1 MHHFFLME
9 CNLASYLSLSVLV
22 RNTFGKPFLSM
33 NLTFEISLSKH
44 TFVNMAIEAN
54 ESPKLMPTTGGKVE
68 ICIGASALPFS
79 VVFAAIR
86 SKMSR
91 RI

>member
-1 MHHFFLME
+1 
-9 CNLASYLSLSVLV
+9 
-22 RNTFGKPFLSM
+22 
-33 NLTFEISLSKH
+33 
-44 TFVNMAIEAN
+44 MAIEAN

-68 ICIGASALPFS
+68 ICIGASAIPFS

-91 RI
+91 RKR